1 MKKLVLPIVF
11 LIIFTISPALG
22 QDNTSNQMIT
32 LETDKLTYYEDDII
46 TITGNVQKVV
56 ADQPIIIQVFFE
68 ETNKLMEIDQVL
80 VTREG
85 KFVTMMKAGGKLWK
99 NEGVVIIRASYG
111 TEFEA
116 EKVIDFFSTSG
127 EKIYKNYEVAIPG
140 AGTFDAQY
148 DLKGSTVTSFELN
161 SLDLSLFIN
170 ISSNADGVL
179 ELVIPRNAI
188 DSLNEGGFDENFI
201 IIIHRSG
208 EEPIPTEFTELETSN
223 EFRKL
228 SIPIKNGDERIQII
242 GTHVVPE
249 FGAIAAI
256 ILAVAITSIIV
267 VSARTRTSLSF
278 RIWSFFVNQV

>member
-1 MKKLVLPIVF
+1 M
-11 LIIFTISPALG
+11 IIFTISPALG

-127 EKIYKNYEVAIPG
+127 EKIYKN
-140 AGTFDAQY
+140 
-148 DLKGSTVTSFELN
+148 
-161 SLDLSLFIN
+161 
-170 ISSNADGVL
+170 
-179 ELVIPRNAI
+179 
-188 DSLNEGGFDENFI
+188 
-201 IIIHRSG
+201 
-208 EEPIPTEFTELETSN
+208 
-223 EFRKL
+223 
-228 SIPIKNGDERIQII
+228 
-242 GTHVVPE
+242 
-249 FGAIAAI
+249 
-256 ILAVAITSIIV
+256 
-267 VSARTRTSLSF
+267 
-278 RIWSFFVNQV
+278 

>member
-56 ADQPIIIQVFFE
+56 ADQPINIQVFFE
-68 ETNKLMEIDQVL
+68 ETNKLMEIDQVV
-80 VTREG
+80 VTGEG

-127 EKIYKNYEVAIPG
+127 EKIYKNY
-140 AGTFDAQY
+140 
-148 DLKGSTVTSFELN
+148 
-161 SLDLSLFIN
+161 
-170 ISSNADGVL
+170 
-179 ELVIPRNAI
+179 
-188 DSLNEGGFDENFI
+188 
-201 IIIHRSG
+201 
-208 EEPIPTEFTELETSN
+208 
-223 EFRKL
+223 
-228 SIPIKNGDERIQII
+228 
-242 GTHVVPE
+242 
-249 FGAIAAI
+249 
-256 ILAVAITSIIV
+256 
-267 VSARTRTSLSF
+267 
-278 RIWSFFVNQV
+278 